1 MTCAPYTNKFDLCDD
16 VFGLQTINQIIE
28 DQKTLGGT

>member
-1 MTCAPYTNKFDLCDD
+1 MTCAPYTKKFYLCDD
-16 VFGLQTINQIIE
+16 VFGLQTINHVIE